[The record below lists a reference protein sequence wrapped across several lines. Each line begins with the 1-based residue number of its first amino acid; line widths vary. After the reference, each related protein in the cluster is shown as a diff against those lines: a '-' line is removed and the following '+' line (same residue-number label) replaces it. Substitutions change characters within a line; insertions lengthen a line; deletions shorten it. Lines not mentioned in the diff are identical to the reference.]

1 MSVHLDFPQ
10 PSLVWMAENTEGFG
24 SDRFCGILV
33 GGECGDAQTLNNWTV
48 SIPDSKPPE
57 ETPQMP
63 PEVSKS
69 HEKVANLKNPQG

>member
-1 MSVHLDFPQ
+1 MN
-10 PSLVWMAENTEGFG
+10 ENTEGFG

-48 SIPDSKPPE
+48 SIPDSKPPV

-63 PEVSKS
+63 PDVSES
-69 HEKVANLKNPQG
+69 HEKVTNLNNLRLLWELLKGST